1 MVGGGGGGFYPHK
14 TEINWNYPLRRSWN
28 FLRGFAMQAY
38 TDFPVKPILLQ
49 WRASFA
55 KKPTKEKGKRVNTIL
70 VTAIFAA
77 KTVWRNGGLGPFLES
92 PGNLFYADEIF
103 NNFEN
108 DTMKLSVREAKL
120 IGLWARTWATIQ

>member
-1 MVGGGGGGFYPHK
+1 
-14 TEINWNYPLRRSWN
+14 
-28 FLRGFAMQAY
+28 MQAY

-55 KKPTKEKGKRVNTIL
+55 KKPTKEKGKHVNTIL
-70 VTAIFAA
+70 VTAILAA
-77 KTVWRNGGLGPFLES
+77 KTVWKNGGLVPFLES